1 MLQQAT
7 RSWKNIKKVCDE
19 VKSKLPSS
27 IQTKLKNINKAGTC
41 FICTTKRVSQ
51 TSRMILEYPY
61 VVKNNLTL
69 DQLQTHVNGVVID
82 IPFRQYERIRDT
94 DKNMLSHLDQ
104 YLLDNI
110 GGMSTQPVAA
120 IITLVKDNGSSGSS
134 LQRVDLERFKQEI
147 EARNWQPIYDV
158 KEINGLKV
166 KHKNKG
172 NMNWGGH
179 YYYNVSGG
187 SQESF
192 KSHKLEPQIFTTSK
206 GFMSN
211 EDVVVDNIS
220 SLIWQLLYI
229 HDLSIYIP
237 DEDIKKKKQILE
249 DHLKSK
255 IYIGKSCLEHL
266 NELEN
271 IHDGKL
277 ISPITREYISIHAFD
292 SEKTLNKEDQVNISH
307 NDAVN
312 NHRIYFC
319 QQQNVMLSDY
329 RPGNLFWDTHLGNM
343 QQQSF
348 TIQQYWSEIEKRNN
362 IRNAQLSQSKQ

>member
-1 MLQQAT
+1 MLKLQAT
-7 RSWKNIKKVCDE
+7 TWKNIKKVCDE
-19 VKSKLPSS
+19 IKSKFPSNV
-27 IQTKLKNINKAGTC
+27 QTKLKNIDKAAKSGPC
-41 FICTTKRVSQ
+41 STKRVSQ
-51 TSRMILEYPY
+51 TSRMRLEYQHII
-61 VVKNNLTL
+61 KNNLTL
-69 DQLQTHVNGVVID
+69 DQLQTHVNGVVVD

-94 DKNMLSHLDQ
+94 DKKIRNHLDQ

-110 GGMSTQPVAA
+110 GGMSSKIVVS
-120 IITLVKDNGSSGSS
+120 IISLVKEHGSSGSS
-134 LQRVDLERFKQEI
+134 LQRIDLERFKQEI
-147 EARNWQPIYDV
+147 ETLSWQPLYEI
-158 KEINGLKV
+158 KEINGVKV
-166 KHKNKG
+166 KNKNKG

-192 KSHKLEPQIFTTSK
+192 KSHNLEPQIFTTSK

-211 EDVVVDNIS
+211 EDVVIDNTS
-220 SLIWQLLYI
+220 SLLWQVLRI
-229 HDLSIYIP
+229 KNLSIHIP
-237 DEDIKKKKQILE
+237 DEDILKYKQILE

-255 IYIGKSCLEHL
+255 IYMGKSCLEHL

-277 ISPITREYISIHAFD
+277 ISPITREYISIDAFD

-319 QQQNVMLSDY
+319 PQQNVMLSDY

-348 TIQQYWSEIEKRNN
+348 TIQQYWGEIEKRNN

>member
-1 MLQQAT
+1 MLKLQAT
-7 RSWKNIKKVCDE
+7 KWKNIKKVCDE
-19 VKSKLPSS
+19 IKSKLPSS

-69 DQLQTHVNGVVID
+69 DQLQTHVNGVVVD

-110 GGMSTQPVAA
+110 GGMSTQRVVG

-147 EARNWQPIYDV
+147 EARNWQPINDV
-158 KEINGLKV
+158 KEINGVKV
-166 KHKNKG
+166 KNKNKG

-192 KSHKLEPQIFTTSK
+192 KSHALEPQIFTTSK

-220 SLIWQLLYI
+220 SLTWQVLYI
-229 HDLSIYIP
+229 NDLSIYIP
-237 DEDIKKKKQILE
+237 DVDILKYKQILE
-249 DHLKSK
+249 HHLKSK
-255 IYIGKSCLEHL
+255 IYMGKSCLEHL

-307 NDAVN
+307 NYAVN
-312 NHRIYFC
+312 NRRIDFC
-319 QQQNVMLSDY
+319 PQQNVMLSDY

-348 TIQQYWSEIEKRNN
+348 TIQQYWSEIEKRNK

>member
-1 MLQQAT
+1 MLKLQAT
-7 RSWKNIKKVCDE
+7 TWKNIKKVCDE
-19 VKSKLPSS
+19 IISKFPSNV
-27 IQTKLKNINKAGTC
+27 QTKLKNIDKAAKSGPC
-41 FICTTKRVSQ
+41 STKRVSQ
-51 TSRMILEYPY
+51 TSRMRLEYQHII
-61 VVKNNLTL
+61 KRNLTL
-69 DQLQTHVNGVVID
+69 DQLETHVNGVVVD

-94 DKNMLSHLDQ
+94 DKKMLSHLDQ

-110 GGMSTQPVAA
+110 GGMSSKIVVS
-120 IITLVKDNGSSGSS
+120 IISLVKEHGSSGSS
-134 LQRVDLERFKQEI
+134 LQRVDLERLKQEI
-147 EARNWQPIYDV
+147 EVRNWKPVYDV
-158 KEINGLKV
+158 KEINGVKV

-179 YYYNVSGG
+179 YYYNVCGG

-192 KSHKLEPQIFTTSK
+192 KSHTLEPQIFTTSK

-220 SLIWQLLYI
+220 SLIWQLLCI
-229 HDLSIYIP
+229 HNLSRY
-237 DEDIKKKKQILE
+237 ILE
-249 DHLKSK
+249 DDIFKYKQKLEDYLKSK
-255 IYIGKSCLEHL
+255 IYMGKSCLEHL

-277 ISPITREYISIHAFD
+277 ISPITREYISIDAFD
-292 SEKTLNKEDQVNISH
+292 SEKTLNKDDQVNISH

-319 QQQNVMLSDY
+319 PKQNVMLSDY

-348 TIQQYWSEIEKRNN
+348 TIQQYWSEIEKRNK
-362 IRNAQLSQSKQ
+362 IRNAQLSQSK